1 MSKLLLE
8 HSSRETND
16 YTQISWKDLRM
27 DKSKFV
33 NEEGNNRFSELLNES
48 EDKTPLYEQSIITV
62 KGAIN
67 NPWLE
72 DVEWHFLNELNEDYK
87 GVEINE
93 AEGLINFIFSDV
105 YVANKAKKFI
115 KEAFID
121 IEIV

>member
-1 MSKLLLE
+1 
-8 HSSRETND
+8 
-16 YTQISWKDLRM
+16 M

-67 NPWLE
+67 NPWSE